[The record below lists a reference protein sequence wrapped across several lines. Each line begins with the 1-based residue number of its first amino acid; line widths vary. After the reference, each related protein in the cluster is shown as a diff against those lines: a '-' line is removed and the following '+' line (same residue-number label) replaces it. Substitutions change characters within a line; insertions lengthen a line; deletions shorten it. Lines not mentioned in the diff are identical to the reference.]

1 MTYNIEPR
9 LTLGGDATSYPP
21 ATPCLIPGIAL
32 LHPLPGL
39 MRSPMHM
46 RSWLLIA
53 SLVVVNFGGFSL
65 FADPAAG
72 QDAPLIEPF
81 LVEGRLADGIAAS
94 REHLATKPDDDQARF
109 GLAVAEFLQSVERLG
124 QTLHRHGAL
133 GQQGRLTRIIPFFR
147 LPVPDNPDPAETSYE
162 DARSLIQTFLNDLEV
177 AEATLAKLG
186 EREVSMP
193 LRFGLIR
200 LDLDGD
206 GETSEAEALW
216 RILEAFD
223 SQRTFPPGTRQA
235 ASRDELRAASEA
247 FVIHFDRGDAYWLQG
262 YCHLLS
268 AVGEYALAHDTENFF
283 AVLAPYLFAKPTTP
297 SLPTELFKDVAPV
310 PGMPLEMGSVADA
323 ITALHRIRFPVV
335 AASRTEKSLSHLEQV
350 LALSRK
356 TWQSIQAETDN
367 NHEWIPNASQQCVI
381 PGMAVTAEM
390 IAAWQGFLDE
400 SESILKGETL
410 VPHWR
415 LRSGMGINLRM
426 VFLEPN
432 TFDLIEWAQGSA
444 AVPYVQQGRCTSS
457 RRWGELQQAFR
468 GQFIGFAIWFN

>member
-1 MTYNIEPR
+1 MRSRAWFFAVATV
-9 LTLGGDATSYPP
+9 LGLF
-21 ATPCLIPGIAL
+21 ATPAGI
-32 LHPLPGL
+32 H
-39 MRSPMHM
+39 
-46 RSWLLIA
+46 A
-53 SLVVVNFGGFSL
+53 S
-65 FADPAAG
+65 
-72 QDAPLIEPF
+72 PLIESF
-81 LVEGRLADGIAAS
+81 LLEGRLADGIAAS
-94 REHLATKPDDDQARF
+94 REHLATKPDDGEARF

-147 LPVPDNPDPAETSYE
+147 LPVPDNPNPAETSYE
-162 DARSLIQTFLNDLEV
+162 DARSLIQTLLNDLAM

-186 EREVSMP
+186 ESEVSLP

-200 LDLDGD
+200 LDLDGN
-206 GETSEAEALW
+206 GEATEAEALW
-216 RILEAFD
+216 RILAAFD
-223 SQRTFPPGTRQA
+223 RQRLPPGTQRM

-283 AVLAPYLFAKPTTP
+283 TVIAPYLFAKPTAP
-297 SLPTELFKDVAPV
+297 SLPANLFQEVSPV
-310 PGMPLEMGSVADA
+310 PGMPVEMGPLADA
-323 ITALHRIRFPVV
+323 VTAIHRMRFPVV
-335 AASRTEKSLSHLEQV
+335 AASRTEKALSHLETV

-356 TWQSIQAETDN
+356 TWQAIQAETDN
-367 NHEWIPNASQQCVI
+367 DHEWIPNASQQCVI

-390 IAAWQGFLDE
+390 IGAWQGFLDE
-400 SESILKGETL
+400 SEAILAGETL

-415 LRSGMGINLRM
+415 LRRGMGINLRK

-444 AVPYVQQGRCTSS
+444 AVPYVQPGRCTSVQ
-457 RRWGELQQAFR
+457 RWAELQQAFR